1 MRSGASV
8 IQLLAVNLLPR
19 AARISTS
26 RCFVNGVAVGLLSVT
41 KKDSSA
47 INSNQPWRWA
57 SQPVRV
63 KAPQANQWTLRGV
76 SVDSYAYVFTCTY
89 KHMNQAAN
97 LLEGPSRKALGRAE
111 SP

>member
-76 SVDSYAYVFTCTY
+76 SVDSYAYVFTY
-89 KHMNQAAN
+89 IQAYAIKRPTCWKGLQEK
-97 LLEGPSRKALGRAE
+97 LLEGLKA
-111 SP
+111 